1 MQAPWKHKSLVWI
14 EWSRYWLAIQCS
26 KQCNRHVYIEG
37 VTAENGGELAGI
49 SSNYK
54 DTATL
59 TNDCANGKTKC

>member
-1 MQAPWKHKSLVWI
+1 VVKI
-14 EWSRYWLAIQCS
+14 LACNPVF

-59 TNDCANGKTKC
+59 ANDCANGKTKC